1 MVVTSLTPGANIVL
15 PDSDCL
21 FRFACDSRV
30 VFAEHAALALL
41 AVDEKKQP
49 VGEVALFHAA
59 QPWQEWGGNAE
70 CINCR
75 LRLGELPAGSRRV
88 LLVLYRFSAKGPV
101 RDLGFAHLQF
111 NGSIEYR
118 LSLVDN
124 GEAAIIVGE
133 FYCRGSEWKFRA
145 LAEGSAY
152 GLAALG
158 RRLGI
163 AIDDAHPD
171 ERPEGCAPPGQS
183 ASSGTGFAVSE
194 NHILTC
200 AHVIED
206 MRKIQIASFSG
217 RHDAEPVLLDGRNDL
232 ALLRT
237 SGNVGLQPLAFRS
250 NAGCTLGE
258 PVVAL
263 GFPMAGLAGGGLH
276 VTQGGVS
283 ALLGLHNDASRLQFT
298 APIQP
303 GSSGSPLFDGQ
314 AAVIGMVT
322 SSLPDAQNMNF
333 ALKTP
338 LILAFLQACSIIPQF
353 ARTGG
358 EVLGAS
364 AISQQVQASLWR
376 IEART

>member
-1 MVVTSLTPGANIVL
+1 VSPLTAGANTAL
-15 PDSDCL
+15 AGSDCVL
-21 FRFACDSRV
+21 HLCCDSRV
-30 VFAEHAALALL
+30 RFGEHAALALL
-41 AVDEKKQP
+41 VVDDKRKP
-49 VGEVALFHAA
+49 VGETALFHAP
-59 QPWQEWGGNAE
+59 QPWQEWGGNRE
-70 CINCR
+70 RIDCR
-75 LRLGELPAGSRRV
+75 LRLAGLPPGSRRV
-88 LLVLYRFSAKGPV
+88 LVVLYRFSAKGPV
-101 RDLGFAHLQF
+101 RDLGFAHLQLDE
-111 NGSIEYR
+111 SIEYH
-118 LSLVDN
+118 LNLADN

-133 FYCRGSEWKFRA
+133 FYCRGSDWKFRA

-171 ERPEGCAPPGQS
+171 EQRADSAPSAQS
-183 ASSGTGFAVSE
+183 ASSGTGFAVTES
-194 NHILTC
+194 HILTC

-206 MRKIQIASFSG
+206 MREFQITSFAG
-217 RHDAEPVLLDGRNDL
+217 RHSAEPLLVDTRNDL
-232 ALLRT
+232 ALLRV
-237 SGNVGLQPLAFRS
+237 SDHRELHPLAFRTGV
-250 NAGCTLGE
+250 GCALGE

-303 GSSGSPLFDGQ
+303 GSSGSPLFDGSG
-314 AAVIGMVT
+314 AVIGMVT

-338 LILAFLQACSIIPQF
+338 LILAFLQACSVSVRS
-353 ARTGG
+353 AESRRT
-358 EVLGAS
+358 LS
-364 AISQQVQASLWR
+364 AAQISQQVQSSLWR
-376 IEART
+376 IEARA